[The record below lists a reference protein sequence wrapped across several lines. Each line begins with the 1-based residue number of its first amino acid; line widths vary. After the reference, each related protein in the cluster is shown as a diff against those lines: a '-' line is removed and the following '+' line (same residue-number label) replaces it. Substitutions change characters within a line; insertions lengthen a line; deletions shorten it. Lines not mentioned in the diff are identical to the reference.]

1 MLKPSDSGWSSARPV
16 CAPVVRAF
24 CVRACG
30 IAGSAGFSHLDGQL
44 GAGLKWVRAVR
55 ASCERAWGIAGIA
68 VFSHLEGQLGA
79 GREVG
84 AQGRI
89 AA

>member
-55 ASCERAWGIAGIA
+55 VSCVRACGIAGIA
-68 VFSHLEGQLGA
+68 GFELARGLGIL
-79 GREVG
+79 V
-84 AQGRI
+84 
-89 AA
+89 

>member
-30 IAGSAGFSHLDGQL
+30 IAGSAGVSHLDGQL

-55 ASCERAWGIAGIA
+55 VSCVRACGIAGIA
-68 VFSHLEGQLGA
+68 GFELARG
-79 GREVG
+79 
-84 AQGRI
+84 
-89 AA
+89 

>member
-55 ASCERAWGIAGIA
+55 VSCVRACGIAGIA
-68 VFSHLEGQLGA
+68 GFELARG
-79 GREVG
+79 
-84 AQGRI
+84 
-89 AA
+89 